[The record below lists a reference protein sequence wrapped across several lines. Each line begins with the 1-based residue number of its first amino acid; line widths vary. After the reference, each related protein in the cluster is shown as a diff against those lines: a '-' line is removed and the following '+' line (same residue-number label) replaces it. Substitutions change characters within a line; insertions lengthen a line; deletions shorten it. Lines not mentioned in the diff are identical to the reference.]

1 MKQGRRW
8 SCAVKHSLWERQRKK
23 RESEIGYE
31 MEQRRIL
38 LSDARC
44 SSLETGSAVRKRT
57 DQAIGVGSCA
67 ERRRTRTR
75 ANGFTERAGSL
86 DGCICRAR
94 TDTSVGRADS
104 QALEVKYA
112 SSVKIWLLSG
122 ILQVVSRVSHAY
134 RFSNMMLIWCFD
146 IRMAPMEFDCCHSTI
161 PDTP

>member
-1 MKQGRRW
+1 MGVGNKRVKQGRRW

-23 RESEIGYE
+23 RGTEIGYE

-75 ANGFTERAGSL
+75 ANGFAEQAGSL
-86 DGCICRAR
+86 DGCICRVR
-94 TDTSVGRADS
+94 TDTSVGWVD
-104 QALEVKYA
+104 
-112 SSVKIWLLSG
+112 
-122 ILQVVSRVSHAY
+122 LQVLGGR
-134 RFSNMMLIWCFD
+134 
-146 IRMAPMEFDCCHSTI
+146 IRKRWK
-161 PDTP
+161 